1 MAALYDEGLLS
12 YDARFNQPLI
22 CLTHLLLGPLTHSL
36 IAIAPKYMTQNTPI
50 PTILSMEVFVLLA
63 NQWKCGLSLSH
74 WSGSP
79 TTGQSLLRRGRRRQQ
94 LLTWWDMRFEIQN
107 ITELK
112 YKSSKYKTSNI
123 RAKKISPNIIA
134 QNISSKYWTSH
145 WCCQAGLATSP
156 HPVSIEDC
164 LAINLRQNKVT

>member
-36 IAIAPKYMTQNTPI
+36 IAPKYMTQNTPI

-74 WSGSP
+74 
-79 TTGQSLLRRGRRRQQ
+79 GQDRRLLARVCSEG
-94 LLTWWDMRFEIQN
+94 E
-107 ITELK
+107 
-112 YKSSKYKTSNI
+112 
-123 RAKKISPNIIA
+123 
-134 QNISSKYWTSH
+134 
-145 WCCQAGLATSP
+145 G
-156 HPVSIEDC
+156 EDNRC
-164 LAINLRQNKVT
+164 